1 METTNSE
8 ESSLSP
14 RKYPETPSTEETS
27 VAYNSMETTNSE
39 QSSLSPTKTHE
50 DIDEDIENDQNL
62 MLLPIDEAPEIQLN
76 GEELKE
82 NCDIIVQE
90 EKDLLEFK
98 EEASEEGKKE

>member
-14 RKYPETPSTEETS
+14 GKYPETPSTEETS
-27 VAYNSMETTNSE
+27 IAYNSMETTNSE
-39 QSSLSPTKTHE
+39 KSSLSPTKTHE
-50 DIDEDIENDQNL
+50 DIDEIDQNL